1 MNHRF
6 TRFFRWLATLGTAW
20 ALAAPDDADAC
31 GMFVPRSL
39 EETIPAIQQEQVLIV
54 YDSEKKQQHFVRE
67 VSFEA
72 GDGEFG
78 FIVPTPKK
86 PEVAAAKSPFKAL
99 REAYPFEKQPR
110 AVAGG
115 PPGSKGARGEG
126 AGGAAPVQVLSV
138 QRVGKFTAFVLAAT
152 DAKALEKWLADNRFQ
167 VPAASKAWLDHYVA
181 LGFFYVAFRYDAPKK
196 EGERGLTSETVRISF
211 STPHPYYPYLEPAG
225 ARAASTRLLSIWFA
239 SDQPMLPVAA
249 RTRLGQTQHWRPWR
263 AGDRYEPAAKELG
276 PKLGA
281 LAKLLPAKKD
291 KLVLQTFR
299 DLKSSREGWGDVL
312 MVPQTAQSLD
322 AAAIEERRWLFPV
335 LDPALV
341 AKGGQP

>member
-1 MNHRF
+1 MKNAIPRS
-6 TRFFRWLATLGTAW
+6 LAVLA
-20 ALAAPDDADAC
+20 ALALGAPEADAC

-39 EETIPAIQQEQVLIV
+39 EETVPAIQQEQVLIV
-54 YDSEKKQQHFVRE
+54 FDREKKQQHFVRE
-67 VSFEA
+67 VSFDA

-99 REAYPFEKQPR
+99 REAYPFEKQPP
-110 AVAGG
+110 AFGGG
-115 PPGSKGARGEG
+115 PPGSRGKGEG
-126 AGGAAPVQVLSV
+126 AVAGAAPVAVLSV
-138 QRVGKFTAFVLAAT
+138 QRVGKFTAFVLSAT
-152 DAKALEKWLADNRFQ
+152 DAKALEKWLADHRFQ

-211 STPHPYYPYLEPAG
+211 PTPHPYYPYLEPAG
-225 ARAASTRLLSIWFA
+225 ARASSTRLLSIWFA

-263 AGDRYEPAAKELG
+263 AGDRYEPTTKELG
-276 PKLGA
+276 QKLGA
-281 LAKLLPAKKD
+281 LAQLLPKKE

-312 MVPQTAQSLD
+312 MVSQTAQSFD

-335 LDPALV
+335 LDPAL
-341 AKGGQP
+341 ARKGGKP